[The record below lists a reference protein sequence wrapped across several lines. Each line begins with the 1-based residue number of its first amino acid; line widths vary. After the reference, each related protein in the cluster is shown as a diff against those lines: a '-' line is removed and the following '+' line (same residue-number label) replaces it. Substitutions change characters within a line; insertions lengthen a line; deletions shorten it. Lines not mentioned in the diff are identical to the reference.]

1 MRSQQP
7 HPDPEEE
14 RDLRIDAAYDKVR
27 DADGEV

>member
-1 MRSQQP
+1 MVCQEP

-14 RDLRIDAAYDKVR
+14 RDLRIDAAYDKAR